1 MELAEM
7 QQLIQKE
14 KDREHL
20 NLLSIFY
27 YITAGLY
34 FLGTVFL
41 FFYFSFINSFIIEH
55 NNFHQ
60 MSNAIF
66 TGYYNSNKMPM
77 EFYNIFALIF
87 YFIGG
92 LMILNAILNLLTG
105 VFIRQRKHR
114 IFCVVIGA
122 LNCLHV
128 PVGTAIGAFTIVI
141 LSRDSVKKIFD
152 IQNVDQI

>member
-27 YITAGLY
+27 FITTGLY
-34 FLGTVFL
+34 FLGSLFL
-41 FFYFSFINSFIIEH
+41 FLYFSFINSFIIEH
-55 NNFHQ
+55 DHIHQ
-60 MSNAIF
+60 MSKAIF
-66 TGYYNSNKMPM
+66 TGYSNSNKLPM

-105 VFIRQRKHR
+105 IYLRQRKHR
-114 IFCVVIGA
+114 IFCIIIGA

-128 PVGTAIGAFTIVI
+128 PVGTALGAFTIVI
-141 LSRDSVKKIFD
+141 LSRDSVKNIFD
-152 IQNVDQI
+152 NLNVDTI